1 MEPVQGVTVG
11 MIPEGRGRGAGPT
24 TTSDEAGK
32 FRFANVP
39 PGRYELVA
47 PSAKPQALTLG
58 RGQSLKDLRVQISG
72 PLTISGRVLDENGAP
87 VARAFVMATQPTYLP
102 TGRVLRPCQA
112 AQNARIETDDRG
124 EYRLYGLEPGSYYVT
139 VALKGPLV
147 IGISGTPMP
156 EASCITAFYPS
167 AIDPAEAVPVVLK
180 PGLDATGIDFRLRK
194 IPLYVAKFKVV
205 TAPGFTT
212 NPALPPQIT
221 IARLGR
227 NGVRAT
233 LQQGGIGTFEGD
245 TYTSPALPEGSYELE
260 YSKGRALAIDTA
272 RIRFTIIDRDV
283 DAGTITMYPS
293 VTVSGEIKTEGPMPA
308 EWRLS
313 NVQIGLRPLDVRD
326 YVAVRGFRIADDGTF
341 STGNTV
347 GQGSYQFYFSG
358 LHENLYLA
366 TATRNGQD
374 ILNGGLV
381 MQGAESATVA
391 LTLREGGR
399 VEGVVR
405 NAKDEPVANS
415 MVALIPSQN
424 RRGNLL
430 LVKSYSSDQEG
441 RFSLRGVAPGE
452 YTLLAWEDAEA
463 NATRNAEFLKE
474 FETRGVLLTVREGV
488 TSTATARVIAA
499 P

>member
-24 TTSDEAGK
+24 ATSDEAGK

-260 YSKGRALAIDTA
+260 YSKGRALAINTA

-293 VTVSGEIKTEGPMPA
+293 VTVFGEIKTEVRCPRSGGCRMCRSACVPWMSGTTSPCA
-308 EWRLS
+308 ASVSRTMERSARETRSARGVINSISRVFTRISTSLPPQETARIFSMGDWSCKAPNPRLS
-313 NVQIGLRPLDVRD
+313 R
-326 YVAVRGFRIADDGTF
+326 
-341 STGNTV
+341 
-347 GQGSYQFYFSG
+347 
-358 LHENLYLA
+358 
-366 TATRNGQD
+366 
-374 ILNGGLV
+374 
-381 MQGAESATVA
+381 
-391 LTLREGGR
+391 
-399 VEGVVR
+399 
-405 NAKDEPVANS
+405 
-415 MVALIPSQN
+415 
-424 RRGNLL
+424 
-430 LVKSYSSDQEG
+430 
-441 RFSLRGVAPGE
+441 
-452 YTLLAWEDAEA
+452 
-463 NATRNAEFLKE
+463 
-474 FETRGVLLTVREGV
+474 
-488 TSTATARVIAA
+488 
-499 P
+499 